1 MTLLFLRT
9 GERVTYEAT
18 DRHREQVQ
26 AVVDELAQR
35 LLEEDEWESRC
46 GKQCAQCSYARY
58 CSAVTQQPEAAVQK
72 ERKLQLCLSV

>member
-18 DRHREQVQ
+18 DAHREQVQ
-26 AVVDELAQR
+26 EVASELAQR

-46 GKQCAQCSYARY
+46 GEQCAQCSYARY